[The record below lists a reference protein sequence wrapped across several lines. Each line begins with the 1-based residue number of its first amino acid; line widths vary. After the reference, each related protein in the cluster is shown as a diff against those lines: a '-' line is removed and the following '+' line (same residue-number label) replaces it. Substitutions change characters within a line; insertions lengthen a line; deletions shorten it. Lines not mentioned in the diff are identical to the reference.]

1 MIAVIEGLLEL
12 LEQLKL
18 PQLVDQ
24 QDLKALGD
32 SLCDVI
38 RGKVSSKVSNKR
50 IRILSWKYH

>member
-12 LEQLKL
+12 LGHLKL

-38 RGKVSSKVSNKR
+38 RGKVSSKVS
-50 IRILSWKYH
+50 S